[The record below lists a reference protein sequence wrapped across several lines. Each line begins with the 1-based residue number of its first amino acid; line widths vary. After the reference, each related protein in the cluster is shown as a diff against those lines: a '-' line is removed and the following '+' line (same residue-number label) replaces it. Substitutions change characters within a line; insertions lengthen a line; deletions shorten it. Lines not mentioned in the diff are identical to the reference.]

1 VKSETIIR
9 IIDLNKTYHTGGE
22 SLQVLKSVNLE
33 VRQGEFLAIV
43 GASGSGKSTFLQ
55 ILGLLDSFDKG
66 SYVLNGVETK
76 NLSDSESADLRSK
89 TLGFVFQQFHLLP
102 RTMAWENVSLPSVY
116 SGLQNYQSRAK
127 ELLQLVGLG
136 DRKNHKPNQLSG
148 GQQQRVA
155 IARSLINHPK
165 IILADEPTGNLDSKS
180 KKEIMDLITSL
191 NQAGITVIMVTHE
204 SDIAKYASRI
214 IYFKD
219 GEIIKEENVKGK
231 ASKEISTNL
240 MDTNGE
246 FRKGIWWE
254 AIKGYLSSAT
264 KTLLANK
271 ARTFLSALGI
281 LFGVAAVIAVMA
293 LGEGA
298 RRSIESRL
306 STMGSNLL
314 MIRSGARKS
323 GGVALEAGIVAKM
336 TMDDVRMLQRL
347 VPDLKGISGTVN
359 GRAQTVY
366 KNKNWNSQIMG
377 TDAIY
382 SELRNMDTT
391 SGRFF
396 SENENNRRALVAI
409 IGQTPLKELFGDKD
423 PIGEYIKLNRIHFK
437 VIGVLSERG
446 GSTWRDQDDI
456 IIIPIQTAMRRLLN
470 RDTIDGIE
478 LEINSSENLENAE
491 RNVAEILDRKH
502 NPGKIPGSLFRI
514 MNLAD
519 IQAAIQETN
528 DTMSTLLMSI
538 AAVSLLVGGIGIMN
552 IMLVSVKER
561 TREIGLR
568 KAIGARSQDILIQF
582 LIESIMISILGGLL
596 GILVGWSVTTT
607 LSLFADWDTYISATS
622 IFVSIGFSSMTGIVF
637 GLWPANVA
645 ANLNPITAL
654 RYE

>member
-1 VKSETIIR
+1 
-9 IIDLNKTYHTGGE
+9 
-22 SLQVLKSVNLE
+22 
-33 VRQGEFLAIV
+33 
-43 GASGSGKSTFLQ
+43 
-55 ILGLLDSFDKG
+55 
-66 SYVLNGVETK
+66 
-76 NLSDSESADLRSK
+76 
-89 TLGFVFQQFHLLP
+89 
-102 RTMAWENVSLPSVY
+102 
-116 SGLQNYQSRAK
+116 
-127 ELLQLVGLG
+127 
-136 DRKNHKPNQLSG
+136 
-148 GQQQRVA
+148 
-155 IARSLINHPK
+155 
-165 IILADEPTGNLDSKS
+165 
-180 KKEIMDLITSL
+180 
-191 NQAGITVIMVTHE
+191 
-204 SDIAKYASRI
+204 
-214 IYFKD
+214 
-219 GEIIKEENVKGK
+219 
-231 ASKEISTNL
+231 
-240 MDTNGE
+240 
-246 FRKGIWWE
+246 
-254 AIKGYLSSAT
+254 
-264 KTLLANK
+264 
-271 ARTFLSALGI
+271 
-281 LFGVAAVIAVMA
+281 
-293 LGEGA
+293 
-298 RRSIESRL
+298 
-306 STMGSNLL
+306 
-314 MIRSGARKS
+314 
-323 GGVALEAGIVAKM
+323 
-336 TMDDVRMLQRL
+336 
-347 VPDLKGISGTVN
+347 
-359 GRAQTVY
+359 
-366 KNKNWNSQIMG
+366 
-377 TDAIY
+377 
-382 SELRNMDTT
+382 
-391 SGRFF
+391 RFF